1 MRSAARILMA
11 LSFAAVGLLHFTQAA
26 TFVAIMPPYVPAA
39 LHLPAVYLSG
49 VAEVAG
55 GLGLLVP
62 QLRRAAGWGLLLLL
76 VAVFPANIHMAMNGV
91 GLPGMPVNQTLLWA
105 RLPLQFVMAALVWWV
120 AECGSARGTKR
131 ES

>member
-1 MRSAARILMA
+1 MA
-11 LSFAAVGLLHFTQAA
+11 LSFAAVGLLHFTHPA
-26 TFVAIMPPYVPAA
+26 TFVAIMPPYVPASV
-39 LHLPAVYLSG
+39 HLPAVYLSG

-76 VAVFPANIHMAMNGV
+76 VAVYPANIHMAMNGV

-120 AECGSARGTKR
+120 AELGKPKAAA
-131 ES
+131 

>member
-1 MRSAARILMA
+1 MRSTARILMA
-11 LSFAAVGLLHFTQAA
+11 LSFAAVGLLHFTHPAS
-26 TFVAIMPPYVPAA
+26 FVAIMPPYVPEV

-120 AECGSARGTKR
+120 AELGTARGTKR

>member
-1 MRSAARILMA
+1 MRSTARILMA
-11 LSFAAVGLLHFTQAA
+11 LSFAAVGLLHFTHAA
-26 TFVAIMPPYVPAA
+26 TFVAIMPPYVPASF
-39 LHLPAVYLSG
+39 HLPAVYLSG

-76 VAVFPANIHMAMNGV
+76 VAVYPANIHMAMNGV

-120 AECGSARGTKR
+120 AELGTARGTKR

>member
-1 MRSAARILMA
+1 MRNAARILA
-11 LSFAAVGLLHFTQAA
+11 AVSFAAVGLLHFTQAA

-76 VAVFPANIHMAMNGV
+76 VAVFPANIHMAMDGV

-105 RLPLQFVMAALVWWV
+105 RLPLQFVLAAWVCWV
-120 AECGSARGTKR
+120 AECGSARGIQR
-131 ES
+131 GS